1 MQASNKSIK
10 FWSAL
15 VIFGLIG
22 QVAWVVENM
31 YFNVFIYNIFNASAN
46 DISIMVAVSAIVATL
61 TTIFM
66 GALSDKLATRKP
78 FICIGYIIWGITILS
93 FAFIRVD
100 IISKIFPTASA
111 MAIGITLV
119 IIMDAVMTFFGST
132 ANDACFNA
140 WLTDSSNSSN
150 RGKVEGI
157 NSMMP
162 LVAILVVFGGFMSF
176 DLTLSSSWSTIFA
189 VIGAV
194 VIVIGIVGIFI
205 IDDVKID
212 KADNANYFKNLIY
225 GFSPKVIKENSSL
238 YLSLV
243 AFAVFG
249 ISIQV
254 FMPYLIIY
262 YEKTLLMADYVFIMA
277 PAIILASIATAF
289 YGRSYDKFGFYK
301 SIIAPL
307 VSLAIGYVLLFFF
320 EEKAL
325 VFIGSLLM
333 MCGYLCGA
341 AIFGANIRDLTPENK
356 AGMFQGIRII
366 GQVLI
371 PGVIGPIIGSYV
383 LKDAETIIG
392 SDGTESF
399 LPNANIFLAALIVLI
414 VLGVLITVL
423 NFVKKSKKS

>member
-1 MQASNKSIK
+1 
-10 FWSAL
+10 
-15 VIFGLIG
+15 
-22 QVAWVVENM
+22 
-31 YFNVFIYNIFNASAN
+31 
-46 DISIMVAVSAIVATL
+46 
-61 TTIFM
+61 
-66 GALSDKLATRKP
+66 
-78 FICIGYIIWGITILS
+78 
-93 FAFIRVD
+93 
-100 IISKIFPTASA
+100 
-111 MAIGITLV
+111 
-119 IIMDAVMTFFGST
+119 
-132 ANDACFNA
+132 
-140 WLTDSSNSSN
+140 
-150 RGKVEGI
+150 
-157 NSMMP
+157 
-162 LVAILVVFGGFMSF
+162 
-176 DLTLSSSWSTIFA
+176 
-189 VIGAV
+189 
-194 VIVIGIVGIFI
+194 
-205 IDDVKID
+205 
-212 KADNANYFKNLIY
+212 
-225 GFSPKVIKENSSL
+225 
-238 YLSLV
+238 
-243 AFAVFG
+243 
-249 ISIQV
+249 
-254 FMPYLIIY
+254 MPYLIIY

-289 YGRSYDKFGFYK
+289 YGRAYDKFGFYK

-320 EEKAL
+320 KEKAL

-414 VLGVLITVL
+414 VLAALITVL